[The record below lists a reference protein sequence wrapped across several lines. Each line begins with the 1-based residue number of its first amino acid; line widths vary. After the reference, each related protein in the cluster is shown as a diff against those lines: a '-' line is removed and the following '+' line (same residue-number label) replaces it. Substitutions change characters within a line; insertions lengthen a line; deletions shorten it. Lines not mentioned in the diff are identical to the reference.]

1 MLTKNVNSVVQV
13 LVLARPAD
21 SVCAI
26 LASVLRQW
34 QYAFSVYSTVYE
46 VVDGIKDTPAGAL
59 LILVA
64 RPAMLGSQATVF
76 IERNFP
82 NLRIIGWIDSGENIS
97 DYTITQT
104 AANGTVMMS
113 HPEQL
118 RPFIHSFCKTVPQNP
133 SVPDVARED
142 ILEEPDRLEYELSDD
157 EVTALLGVE

>member
-1 MLTKNVNSVVQV
+1 
-13 LVLARPAD
+13 
-21 SVCAI
+21 
-26 LASVLRQW
+26 
-34 QYAFSVYSTVYE
+34 
-46 VVDGIKDTPAGAL
+46 
-59 LILVA
+59 
-64 RPAMLGSQATVF
+64 MLGSQATVF